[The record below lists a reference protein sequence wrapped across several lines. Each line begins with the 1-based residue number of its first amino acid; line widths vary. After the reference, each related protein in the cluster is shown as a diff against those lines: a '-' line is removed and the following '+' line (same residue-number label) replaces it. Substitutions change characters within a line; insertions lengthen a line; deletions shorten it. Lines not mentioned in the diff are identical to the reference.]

1 MKISNLWFVL
11 VLLAGSNSLYSGNII
26 VKGDAESDQG
36 EGFSAIAGISDD
48 AKSGKHSYEVAGDKT
63 VLWLKK
69 TKIDPDKYYAVSVWI
84 KAVGDKPSLSYMGF
98 VNYDTKGRV
107 INYFN
112 ADGKGALTELAEPC
126 KITDMVVKVKDGSK
140 WKTST
145 SPRVIIAFDAKGDGS
160 DLPNFNLSPAISKIE
175 KKNDLYEIVLAAPAG
190 KSYPAGTGVRE
201 HMDGDNYQYVKYGEV
216 PTEWTKW
223 EGIVKGSDFR
233 KGTENMTFVLLC
245 NTGKNDMTMLFDDVC
260 VEELDMLPEAS
271 KK

>member
-1 MKISNLWFVL
+1 MKIRNLWFVL
-11 VLLAGSNSLYSGNII
+11 VLLAGSNNLYSGNII
-26 VKGDAESDQG
+26 IKGDAESDQ
-36 EGFSAIAGISDD
+36 EDGFSAIAGISDD

-69 TKIDPDKYYAVSVWI
+69 TKIEPDKYYAVSVWI

-112 ADGKGALTELAEPC
+112 ADGNGALAELAEPC
-126 KITDMVVKVKDGSK
+126 KMTDTVIKVKDGSK
-140 WKTST
+140 WKI
-145 SPRVIIAFDAKGDGS
+145 SPNGFIAFDAKRDGS
-160 DLPNFNLSPAISKIE
+160 DLPNFNLSSRGISKIE
-175 KKNDLYEIVLAAPAG
+175 KEKDLFKIVLAAPAG
-190 KSYPAGTGVRE
+190 KSYPAGTVVRE

-233 KGTENMTFVLLC
+233 KGTESITFVLLC
-245 NTGKNDMTMLFDDVC
+245 NLGKNDMTMLFDDVC
-260 VEELDMLPEAS
+260 VEELDVLPETS